1 VCSSDLQFS
10 AGEAYSRAPAHIV
23 CNRWTEQP
31 DSY

>member
-1 VCSSDLQFS
+1 MLLQFI
-10 AGEAYSRAPAHIV
+10 AGEACSRAPAHIV